1 MFDFTDYNK
10 RVLSVAFF
18 WMAIGFALCGVGYFL
33 HRISTPLPASNVS
46 PFGVFLRTL
55 FPFLLSF
62 VAGILSRY
70 FYTHSSSPTPLKENI
85 AGNFPHYADTENEKD
100 SPKPPLPSSPPS
112 GHVHASNVPESHVSP
127 QETPSPESVHD
138 TVPDPKPAPVVE
150 HGSDESFYAA
160 RKQGKLSEK
169 DAHSPILQRVQKI
182 MLQSY
187 TDVALLDSSETEYEN
202 ESDIDPSVF
211 VIQAAKDGG
220 FSDSST
226 VEKIYDRITKS
237 IPKGQI
243 LWGMQEKL
251 SEDKLVFSKKKPFP
265 KFLFPEIPRKII
277 TSDKEAVEAY
287 QKKKFVVGQDAYD
300 NPIEIDPKKSPHG
313 LVIGG
318 TGSGKS
324 VFTLGL
330 IEDLR
335 SQGWQ
340 IVICD
345 GKQTDYT
352 ALINVPNVI
361 AIGSKIEDWVRITQ
375 FVEEQM
381 TARYVLSGERARKGL
396 SPKFN
401 QPPMLFLL
409 DEFGSIRREVKS
421 RFGKA
426 GLDQF
431 DNILKNI
438 AAKARA
444 AGIHMVI
451 ATQDI
456 FSSTFD
462 GDLRANLS
470 FIVSLG
476 MAEQRTLA
484 DAFSNETR
492 AKARRIGQSIQEE
505 DKGRGIIEIGTDD
518 GKAVAEFQT
527 YFAYSPGAE
536 MVTFEPAK
544 SEWEKYKQE
553 VSDKIPLLYPR
564 MWYLE
569 PEPDILKDIDD
580 LDELKGLTFFPIQ
593 NKDGSIIP
601 SKVEYDA
608 ASDDYIGR
616 QVTSTAQLLG
626 FVEEDVAD
634 SHEDPRTEALVEHS
648 DEHWVGEQ
656 LERSDD
662 LADEQPDFDSVVSK
676 DG

>member
-1 MFDFTDYNK
+1 MFNFTDYNK
-10 RVLSVAFF
+10 RVLSVALF
-18 WMAIGFALCGVGYFL
+18 WVSLGLFLIGIGFLGYRATTEFP
-33 HRISTPLPASNVS
+33 HSQISG
-46 PFGVFLRTL
+46 FGVFLRGL
-55 FPFLLSF
+55 FPLVLAFI
-62 VAGILSRY
+62 AGLGSRY
-70 FYTHSSSPTPLKENI
+70 LYTHSSSPTPLRENLK
-85 AGNFPHYADTENEKD
+85 GNFPGYADMDE
-100 SPKPPLPSSPPS
+100 PLPAEDTP
-112 GHVHASNVPESHVSP
+112 VASEKHPTEEKMP
-127 QETPSPESVHD
+127 APAPLPAASPEEEY
-138 TVPDPKPAPVVE
+138 VPDA
-150 HGSDESFYAA
+150 DLYAV
-160 RKQGKLSEK
+160 RKQGKLSER
-169 DAHSPILQRVQKI
+169 DAQSSILSRVEKI
-182 MLQSY
+182 MVQSY
-187 TDVALLDSSETEYEN
+187 QDVALLNGAETQY
-202 ESDIDPSVF
+202 ESDADKEPSMF

-220 FSDSST
+220 FSDAAL
-226 VEKIYDRITKS
+226 VEKIFDRITKS

-251 SEDKLVFSKKKPFP
+251 SEDKLIFSKKKPFP

-287 QKKKFVVGQDAYD
+287 QKKKFVVGQDAYG
-300 NPIEIDPKKSPHG
+300 NLIEIDPKKSPHG

-352 ALINVPNVI
+352 ALIDVPNVI

-381 TARYVLSGERARKGL
+381 NARYALSGERARKGL

-409 DEFGSIRREVKS
+409 DEFGSVRREVKS
-421 RFGKA
+421 KYGKA

-444 AGIHMVI
+444 AAIHMVI

-470 FIVSLG
+470 FIISLG
-476 MAEQRTLA
+476 MAEQRTLQ

-492 AKARRIGQSIQEE
+492 SKARRIGQSIQEE
-505 DKGRGIIEIGTDD
+505 DKGRGIIEIGTDE
-518 GKAVAEFQT
+518 GKTVAEFQT

-536 MVTFEPAK
+536 MATFEPAK
-544 SEWEKYKQE
+544 TEWEKYKTA

-564 MWYLE
+564 MWYME
-569 PEPDILKDIDD
+569 PEPDILSEIDD
-580 LDELKGLTFFPIQ
+580 LDELKSLTFFPIQ

-601 SKVEYDA
+601 SKVKYDA
-608 ASDDYIGR
+608 ASDDYVAR
-616 QVTSTAQLLG
+616 QVTSTTPLLG

-634 SHEDPRTEALVEHS
+634 SEEDPRTDGIVSENG
-648 DEHWVGEQ
+648 DHWVDSQLDKSDGLAEQ
-656 LERSDD
+656 
-662 LADEQPDFDSVVSK
+662 QPDFDSVV
-676 DG
+676 DRN

>member
-1 MFDFTDYNK
+1 MFNFTDYNK
-10 RVLSVAFF
+10 RILSVAFF
-18 WMAIGFALCGVGYFL
+18 WVSLGLFLMGVGFFL
-33 HRISTPLPASNVS
+33 HRLSTSLPNSQYS
-46 PFGVFLRTL
+46 GFGVFLRGL
-55 FPFLLSF
+55 FPFVLSF
-62 VAGILSRY
+62 MAGLGSRY
-70 FYTHSSSPTPLKENI
+70 LYTHSSSPTPLRENI
-85 AGNFPHYADTENEKD
+85 TGSFPNYVDVQSDVRD
-100 SPKPPLPSSPPS
+100 SQPQQNLVDEGIVESPAPITPVPAPSEPF
-112 GHVHASNVPESHVSP
+112 
-127 QETPSPESVHD
+127 
-138 TVPDPKPAPVVE
+138 VPDA
-150 HGSDESFYAA
+150 DMYAA
-160 RKQGKLSEK
+160 RKQGKLSAK
-169 DAHSPILQRVQKI
+169 DAQSSILSRVQKI
-182 MLQSY
+182 MMQSY
-187 TDVALLDSSETEYEN
+187 QDVALLNSSETEYESQ
-202 ESDIDPSVF
+202 EDKEPSLF

-220 FSDSST
+220 FSDAAL
-226 VEKIYDRITKS
+226 VEKIFDRITKS

-287 QKKKFVVGQDAYD
+287 QKKKFIVGQDAYG
-300 NPIEIDPKKSPHG
+300 NNIEIDPKKSPHG

-352 ALINVPNVI
+352 ALIDVPNVI

-381 TARYVLSGERARKGL
+381 NARYALSGERARKGL

-409 DEFGSIRREVKS
+409 DEFGSVRREVKS
-421 RFGKA
+421 KYGKA

-456 FSSTFD
+456 FSNTFD

-470 FIVSLG
+470 FIISLG
-476 MAEQRTLA
+476 MAEQRTLQ

-492 AKARRIGQSIQEE
+492 SKARRIGQSIQEE
-505 DKGRGIIEIGTDD
+505 DKGRGIIEIGTDE
-518 GKAVAEFQT
+518 GKTVAEFQT

-536 MVTFEPAK
+536 MASFEPAK
-544 SEWEKYKQE
+544 TEWEKYKEE
-553 VSDKIPLLYPR
+553 VSDNIPLLYPR
-564 MWYLE
+564 MWYME
-569 PEPDILKDIDD
+569 PEPDILSDIDN
-580 LDELKGLTFFPIQ
+580 LDELKSLTFFPIQ

-601 SKVEYDA
+601 SKVKYDA
-608 ASDDYIGR
+608 ASDEYIAR
-616 QVTSTAQLLG
+616 QVTSTTPLLG

-634 SHEDPRTEALVEHS
+634 SSEDPRTEGIVSSS
-648 DEHWVGEQ
+648 DDHWVEEQ
-656 LERSDD
+656 LDRSDD
-662 LADEQPDFDSVVSK
+662 LAEQQPDFDSVVEK
-676 DG
+676 KA

>member
-1 MFDFTDYNK
+1 MCGFGYLFY
-10 RVLSVAFF
+10 R
-18 WMAIGFALCGVGYFL
+18 IGTYLPATE
-33 HRISTPLPASNVS
+33 IST
-46 PFGVFLRTL
+46 FGVFLRAL
-55 FPFLLSF
+55 FPLLLSF
-62 VAGILSRY
+62 IAGLSSRY
-70 FYTHSSSPTPLKENI
+70 FYLHSSSPAPMRESIYNGNAGYVDTSNVKPDLEKETDATVDSQPQEQEIVDTPETATPLLEN
-85 AGNFPHYADTENEKD
+85 NLDTQT
-100 SPKPPLPSSPPS
+100 
-112 GHVHASNVPESHVSP
+112 SNVEEPY
-127 QETPSPESVHD
+127 TP
-138 TVPDPKPAPVVE
+138 
-150 HGSDESFYAA
+150 DESTFAA

-169 DAHSPILQRVQKI
+169 DSKSPILQRVQKI
-182 MLQSY
+182 MFQSY
-187 TDVALLDSSETEYEN
+187 NDVALLNTAETEYEN
-202 ESDIDPSVF
+202 ESDTDPSQF

-220 FSDSST
+220 FSDAST
-226 VEKIYDRITKS
+226 VEKIYERITKS

-251 SEDKLVFSKKKPFP
+251 SEDKLIFSKKKPFP
-265 KFLFPEIPRKII
+265 KFLFPDIPRKVV

-287 QKKKFVVGQDAYD
+287 QKKKFVVGQDAYGTL
-300 NPIEIDPKKSPHG
+300 IEIDPKKSPHG

-470 FIVSLG
+470 FIISLG

-505 DKGRGIIEIGTDD
+505 DKGRGIIEIGTDE
-518 GKAVAEFQT
+518 GKTVAEFQT

-536 MVTFEPAK
+536 MATFEPAK
-544 SEWEKYKQE
+544 TEWGKYKE
-553 VSDKIPLLYPR
+553 AVSDKIPLLYPR

-580 LDELKGLTFFPIQ
+580 LDELKNLPFFPIQ
-593 NKDGSIIP
+593 NKDGSIDP
-601 SKVEYDA
+601 SKTEYDA
-608 ASDDYIGR
+608 ASDDYVAR

-634 SHEDPRTEALVEHS
+634 SNEDPRTAALVEKN
-648 DEHWVGEQ
+648 DEHWVEDQ

-662 LADEQPDFDSVVSK
+662 MADEQPDFGEVVDK
-676 DG
+676 GD